1 MPDLRYQT
9 KDIANPGPNDVMFG
23 RGGGTNNH
31 TGNKR
36 FRQLVND
43 HKLRYLAASKVDKPK
58 VAREVVNIWRN
69 QEVPGRFLSKAD
81 KGKDSLWYDVG
92 EQRARE
98 KASQC
103 LRERTPDVMPFVKMH
118 QQQAQQQGQQ
128 QAQQEPPEKPKTKQT
143 AVCKSSTRSKV
154 RQELH
159 DLHEI
164 QQQQLKNKHAR
175 HRQPPVLIEEPP
187 IPIEFDAAA
196 VAVALLE
203 EQQSG
208 KEDPMIKDYLKKLAT
223 MQRNED
229 DSIDEN
235 ASATAIAR
243 AIFKNVKSDN
253 GDEMSLDDMLIP
265 NAEGNFDDLDEALD
279 TLSKFS
285 WSDGADR
292 SLMSLTRI
300 GEDVEGIS
308 PDDVVSSHKLQKM
321 NSKRTYNS
329 SNRSTISDLTDIL
342 DDGGRDAMSI
352 GTFMTREKKMEQVKN
367 KQTSMSNVSMF
378 SSLTDVTGMTGSFS
392 NLEV

>member
-1 MPDLRYQT
+1 MPDQLRYET

-36 FRQLVND
+36 FRQCVND

-69 QEVPGRFLSKAD
+69 QEVPGRFLSKAG
-81 KGKDSLWYDVG
+81 KGKESLWFDVG
-92 EQRARE
+92 DQRARE

-103 LRERTPDVMPFVKMH
+103 LRERTPDVMPFVKSM
-118 QQQAQQQGQQ
+118 QQQVQL
-128 QAQQEPPEKPKTKQT
+128 ESPEKSKVKQST
-143 AVCKSSTRSKV
+143 VSTSSTRTRVK
-154 RQELH
+154 QDLH

-164 QQQQLKNKHAR
+164 QQQQLNKHTR
-175 HRQPPVLIEEPP
+175 YRQPPVLVEEAA
-187 IPIEFDAAA
+187 IEFDAAA
-196 VAVALLE
+196 VAVALLD

-208 KEDPMIKDYLKKLAT
+208 KQNPMIKDYLKKLAN
-223 MQRNED
+223 MQRTDD

-243 AIFKNVKSDN
+243 AIFKNVKNDD
-253 GDEMSLDDMLIP
+253 GDDMSLDDLLIP
-265 NAEGNFDDLDEALD
+265 GADGGFDDLDCALD

-292 SLMSLTRI
+292 SMMSLSRI
-300 GEDVEGIS
+300 GEDVEGVY
-308 PDDVVSSHKLQKM
+308 PDGVGSNQKLQKM
-321 NSKRTYNS
+321 NSKKTYNS

-342 DDGGRDAMSI
+342 DDGGRDSLSF
-352 GTFMTREKKMEQVKN
+352 GTFMTREKKMEQAKD
-367 KQTSMSNVSMF
+367 KASMSNVSMF